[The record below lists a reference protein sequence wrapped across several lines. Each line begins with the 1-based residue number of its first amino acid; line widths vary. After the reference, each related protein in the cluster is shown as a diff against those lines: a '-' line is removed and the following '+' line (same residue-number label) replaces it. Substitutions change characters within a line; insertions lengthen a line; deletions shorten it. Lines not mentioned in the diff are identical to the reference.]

1 MASNAELTAQILK
14 ITPDADV
21 KGKNNAEL
29 SKILRG
35 MTPAPAADAQ
45 AAKEAA
51 DAEPP
56 RHVVRGHAVTTR
68 RGILSDDAE
77 IHADDVGGIEA
88 LDALSA
94 LGIVK

>member
-1 MASNAELTAQILK
+1 MASNAELTAAILK
-14 ITPDADV
+14 ITPNADV

-29 SKILRG
+29 SKILRD
-35 MTPAPAADAQ
+35 MTPAP
-45 AAKEAA
+45 AA

-68 RGILSDDAE
+68 RGILSDEAE

-88 LDALSA
+88 LDALSS